1 MLKLP
6 GLHKPRKYATVSARG
21 NHSVDRES
29 SQPATSAMPVRI
41 LLMYDD
47 LMQSCLV
54 PRGVP
59 GSQERGPGQA
69 CVLAQTGSAPC
80 ALPTGPAWP
89 PVARPSRLHGFKVR
103 VAWVRARFYGRGTLN
118 TNRPDEKHARDD
130 NAVGQH
136 ARQSSDMI

>member
-1 MLKLP
+1 MSPESMRQYQPGAITLWTGNHLSQQLKLC
-6 GLHKPRKYATVSARG
+6 
-21 NHSVDRES
+21 
-29 SQPATSAMPVRI
+29 PVRI

-59 GSQERGPGQA
+59 GRRERGPGQA

-89 PVARPSRLHGFKVR
+89 PVARPSRLHGFRVR

-118 TNRPDEKHARDD
+118 INRPDERHARDD

-136 ARQSSDMI
+136 CQAAV